1 MQRTIGD
8 AAGKIWKYLKTNGQ
22 TSTTKLAI
30 ECELDNKM
38 VQRAI
43 GWLAR
48 EDKLTSIQ
56 KGRSEFISLKES

>member
-8 AAGKIWKYLKTNGQ
+8 AAGKIWKYLETNGQ

-30 ECELDNKM
+30 ECELDIKL